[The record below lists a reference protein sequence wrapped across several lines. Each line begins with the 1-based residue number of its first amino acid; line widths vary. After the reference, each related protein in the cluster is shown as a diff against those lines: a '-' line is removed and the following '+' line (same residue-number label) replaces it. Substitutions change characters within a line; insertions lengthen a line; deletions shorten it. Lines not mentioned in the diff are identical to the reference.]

1 MSIKKTIGLS
11 IDSELNDRWGAVAK
25 KHKVT
30 KSGMVEEYLEQI
42 LPILEQQTPND
53 MISSAMK
60 EMAKSINATASLFDA
75 AEHDQSVEDYK
86 EMKRG

>member
-1 MSIKKTIGLS
+1 MKKKKYVTIY
-11 IDSELNDRWGAVAK
+11 IDGELNKRWGAVNK
-25 KHKVT
+25 KLNLT
-30 KSGMVEEYLEQI
+30 KSNMVEEYLEQI

-60 EMAKSINATASLFDA
+60 EMAKSINATASLFDD